1 MTYSTGGPG
10 YQPAQP
16 SNPYGTP
23 SFVAEPNTGALGVF
37 TCPVVSWC

>member
-16 SNPYGTP
+16 SNPYGTL
-23 SFVAEPNTGALGVF
+23 SVAEPNTGALGF
-37 TCPVVSWC
+37 TCPAVSWC